1 MKTARLVNLIVIAA
15 ILAVVGTGCRRGP
28 GYVTP
33 LPGKKPGAI
42 KDIGSAEP
50 LTGAEG
56 TGGGITG
63 TPVVGSE
70 GIPATDSSIYDNWKQ
85 DAEVLKQYT
94 VYFAYDS
101 SAIQTA
107 ERSKLEAVAE
117 YLKTHTSPR
126 TAVKVEGHCDE
137 RGTEEYNRALG
148 DRRAL
153 SAREEIVAAGIDPS
167 RIITVSYGE
176 DRPAVPQSTPEA
188 WAKNRRAEFILLTE
202 P

>member
-137 RGTEEYNRALG
+137 RGTVEYNIALG
-148 DRRAL
+148 EKRAEAAKNYL
-153 SAREEIVAAGIDPS
+153 TSLGVAPERVKIL
-167 RIITVSYGE
+167 SYGKSKPLATGA
-176 DRPAVPQSTPEA
+176 DEA
-188 WAKNRRAEFILLTE
+188 SYAQNRRDEFVITKK
-202 P
+202 